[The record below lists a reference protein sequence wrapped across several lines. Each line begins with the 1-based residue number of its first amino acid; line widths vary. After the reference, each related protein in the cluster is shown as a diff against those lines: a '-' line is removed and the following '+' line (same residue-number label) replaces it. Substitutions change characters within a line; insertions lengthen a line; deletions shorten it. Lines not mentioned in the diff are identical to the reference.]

1 MNSITGVAQ
10 VFYVLF
16 RNKHL
21 RNIIWWLLLLFVNF
35 EMLFNFIFRTFQK
48 HAFCETLFGGCSHY
62 VLIVKF
68 QMLRKPLN
76 NRSSRPEVFCKNSAL
91 KILKKSQ
98 ENTCIRVSFLV
109 KFQVKDCNVIKKRLQ
124 HMYFPVKY
132 ANFFLQNTSGRT
144 NKKRSKVHK
153 QGILLK
159 IIYYCT
165 TG

>member
-1 MNSITGVAQ
+1 M
-10 VFYVLF
+10 F
-16 RNKHL
+16 RK
-21 RNIIWWLLLLFVNF
+21 
-35 EMLFNFIFRTFQK
+35 
-48 HAFCETLFGGCSHY
+48 A
-62 VLIVKF
+62 
-68 QMLRKPLN
+68 LN
-76 NRSSRPEVFCKNSAL
+76 NRRSRPEVFCKNSAL

-109 KFQVKDCNVIKKRLQ
+109 KFQVKDCNFIKKRLQ

-159 IIYYCT
+159 IIYYRT
-165 TG
+165 TGYYLTKHSMFLFEVKQRTPRVLLMPKTLLLSLWRQKL

>member
-35 EMLFNFIFRTFQK
+35 EMLFNFVFRTFQK
-48 HAFCETLFGGCSHY
+48 HAFCETLFDGCSHY

-76 NRSSRPEVFCKNSAL
+76 NRSSRPEVFCKKSAL
-91 KILKKSQ
+91 KNFEKMTGKHLRQSFFSD
-98 ENTCIRVSFLV
+98 RVSFN
-109 KFQVKDCNVIKKRLQ
+109 DCNFIKNRL
-124 HMYFPVKY
+124 HKNFSCKICKIYFIEHLRW
-132 ANFFLQNTSGRT
+132 N
-144 NKKRSKVHK
+144 
-153 QGILLK
+153 
-159 IIYYCT
+159 
-165 TG
+165 